1 MVSNA
6 RLDLPEPDRPVTT
19 TRLSRGISSETFLRL
34 WTRAPCTATVVR
46 AAGFAAA
53 PVTCRPA
60 PSPLTAGD
68 GDTEPLPPFFVALE
82 LIRRPS
88 RVEECE
94 FLHVDVTHLGQAD
107 RHPRLADQPP
117 VGQVFARPRHA
128 ADVEIPL
135 EVVFD
140 LGARPRLADLGQV
153 FEH

>member
-88 RVEECE
+88 RVENASSCTST
-94 FLHVDVTHLGQAD
+94 LLILVRRTDTPALPISPRSARYSHAPVT
-107 RHPRLADQPP
+107 PP
-117 VGQVFARPRHA
+117 T
-128 ADVEIPL
+128 
-135 EVVFD
+135 
-140 LGARPRLADLGQV
+140 
-153 FEH
+153 